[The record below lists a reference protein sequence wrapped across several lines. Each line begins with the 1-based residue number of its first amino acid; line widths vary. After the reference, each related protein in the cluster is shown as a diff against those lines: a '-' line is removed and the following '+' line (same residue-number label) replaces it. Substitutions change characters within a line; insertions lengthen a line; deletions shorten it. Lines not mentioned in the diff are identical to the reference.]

1 MELIRLKLF
10 DLDSE
15 RGTLL
20 VRQGKGKKD
29 RFVPIGERAA
39 AWVEKYIREARLQLA
54 ADPDDGTLFL
64 ASRGEA
70 INRDHLTWMVRSY
83 VVRAKIG
90 KSGACHLVLYLYSK
104 KGFPWPRRGRT
115 SERLLMLAIRLPHS
129 VEKRLEKLARRTG
142 RTKTYYAREAILEH
156 LEDLEDLY
164 LAEGALERIRSGEEK
179 TIPLKGAL
187 KRHGLER

>member
-1 MELIRLKLF
+1 
-10 DLDSE
+10 
-15 RGTLL
+15 
-20 VRQGKGKKD
+20 
-29 RFVPIGERAA
+29 
-39 AWVEKYIREARLQLA
+39 
-54 ADPDDGTLFL
+54 
-64 ASRGEA
+64 
-70 INRDHLTWMVRSY
+70 
-83 VVRAKIG
+83 
-90 KSGACHLVLYLYSK
+90 
-104 KGFPWPRRGRT
+104 
-115 SERLLMLAIRLPHS
+115 MLAIRLPQS